1 MCDKC
6 WCSLAPINFKLSF
19 CYLIG
24 RFLVTKNFEFSFCY
38 LFIIHNCLSFLRL
51 IVLVIFIFY
60 VTVKVKTMASNP
72 NSENDD
78 CECQEVYNEMLDTL
92 KNLKDYLEDIVT
104 GTF

>member
-1 MCDKC
+1 
-6 WCSLAPINFKLSF
+6 
-19 CYLIG
+19 
-24 RFLVTKNFEFSFCY
+24 
-38 LFIIHNCLSFLRL
+38 
-51 IVLVIFIFY
+51 
-60 VTVKVKTMASNP
+60 MASNP